1 MINKYI
7 IKLTKLL
14 NNFST
19 TTIKNDALIS
29 IKITFLSNL
38 KWTEK
43 FVPRISL
50 LDMIL

>member
-19 TTIKNDALIS
+19 TTIKNDALYQSKLHFCQI
-29 IKITFLSNL
+29 
-38 KWTEK
+38 
-43 FVPRISL
+43 
-50 LDMIL
+50 